1 MKDKNLP
8 NDYNSLSLEELT
20 NEANKMIEDLE
31 NSVENYQNLLK
42 LNNIIEKKFQK
53 DIKNI
58 NEKTKEK
65 IQKISSKKNDKKINE
80 MNPIDAMKKFVVTM
94 FNLFVSLLATLAIA

>member
-20 NEANKMIEDLE
+20 NKANKLIEDLE
-31 NSVENYQNLLK
+31 SQKDLENSIEKYQNLLK

-53 DIKNI
+53 DVKDIGQKTKKNI
-58 NEKTKEK
+58 LEVT
-65 IQKISSKKNDKKINE
+65 SKK
-80 MNPIDAMKKFVVTM
+80 DAKRIK
-94 FNLFVSLLATLAIA
+94 

>member
-20 NEANKMIEDLE
+20 LEANKMIKDLE
-31 NSVENYQNLLK
+31 NQKDLENALEKYQNLIK

-53 DIKNI
+53 NIK
-58 NEKTKEK
+58 
-65 IQKISSKKNDKKINE
+65 DINE
-80 MNPIDAMKKFVVTM
+80 MTKESISKINLKK
-94 FNLFVSLLATLAIA
+94 NAKKIK

>member
-20 NEANKMIEDLE
+20 TEANKMIEELE
-31 NSVENYQNLLK
+31 NQKDLGNSLEKYQNLIK
-42 LNNIIEKKFQK
+42 LNNIIEKKFQVK
-53 DIKNI
+53 IKKI

-65 IQKISSKKNDKKINE
+65 ISKINQKKDAKKI
-80 MNPIDAMKKFVVTM
+80 K
-94 FNLFVSLLATLAIA
+94 

>member
-8 NDYNSLSLEELT
+8 NNYSSFSLEELT

-31 NSVENYQNLLK
+31 NQKDLENSLEKYQDLVK

-53 DIKNI
+53 NIKDI
-58 NEKTKEK
+58 NEKTKENISK
-65 IQKISSKKNDKKINE
+65 ITLKKNAKK
-80 MNPIDAMKKFVVTM
+80 T
-94 FNLFVSLLATLAIA
+94 